1 MGDDVL
7 IYFGYPE
14 AHEDDAERAVRA
26 GLEAIVAVGALKLSV
41 PLETRIG
48 IAKGALALPCRCT
61 RPRGMEGIKFPTALA
76 LLLRADLSGAR
87 QRPSNHRLKLR
98 LAGNLATDVA
108 NEVAEPCAQEAQL
121 PLVALEPF
129 GMCIAAGHHG
139 RLTMRLWVTR
149 RFGIKSTRGALCAL
163 RRRTLA
169 RA

>member
-1 MGDDVL
+1 
-7 IYFGYPE
+7 
-14 AHEDDAERAVRA
+14 
-26 GLEAIVAVGALKLSV
+26 
-41 PLETRIG
+41 
-48 IAKGALALPCRCT
+48 
-61 RPRGMEGIKFPTALA
+61 MEGIKFPTALA

-149 RFGIKSTRGALCAL
+149 RFGIKSTRGALRAL